1 MSLQI
6 RLPFAEI
13 LVFIALIY
21 AHGCSPRPNAVPKN
35 EFGLQVIDKIQ
46 TYRYAVKTDSNQ
58 KMMLLTTIIPNL
70 VTDWRY
76 ATPNNFTGM
85 VLYTQPDPFLRLPAA
100 RALVQVQAALKT
112 KGLGLKLFDAYRPY
126 TVTRKMWAIVPDER
140 YAANPAKGSGHNRGA
155 AVDITLIDLK
165 TGKELAMPTPYDDFT
180 EKAHHDYTQLD
191 TTVLANRA
199 LLKTTMEKF
208 GFMALST
215 EWWHYY
221 WPNAAQHFMLMDLSF
236 DQLRKA
242 NQ

>member
-1 MSLQI
+1 MQQQI

-13 LVFIALIY
+13 LVFVGLIY
-21 AHGCSPRPNAVPKN
+21 AHGCSPKPNAVPKN
-35 EFGLQVIDKIQ
+35 EFGLQVVDNIQ
-46 TYRYAVKTDSNQ
+46 THRYVVKTDSTQ
-58 KMMLLTTIIPNL
+58 KMMLLTAIIPDL

-76 ATPNNFTGM
+76 ATTNNFTGM

-100 RALVQVQAALKT
+100 RALQLVQADLIS

-126 TVTRKMWAIVPDER
+126 AVTRKMWAKVPDER

-155 AVDITLIDLK
+155 AVDVTLIDLK

-180 EKAHHDYTQLD
+180 EKAHHDYSRLD
-191 TTVLANRA
+191 STVLANRA
-199 LLKTTMEKF
+199 LLKSTMEKF
-208 GFMALST
+208 GFAALST

-221 WPNAAQHFMLMDLSF
+221 WPNAAQRFMLMDLSF

-242 NQ
+242 EQ